1 MYDLWLVLHFLGLA
15 LAVGTGFAMMTLGMA
30 TADMAPADRGAFMRR
45 ALALSRNGSVGLLLL
60 IVSGVGLLL
69 SRGVD
74 VVMAWGGGFFHAKLT
89 VIVILIGVFG
99 YMQVQIR
106 KAKSGDV
113 AAMMRT
119 AIIGRVMLLL
129 GITIVIL
136 AVLSFH

>member
-1 MYDLWLVLHFLGLA
+1 MYDFWLILHFLGLA
-15 LAVGTGFAMMTLGMA
+15 LAVGTGFSMMTLGMA
-30 TADMAPADRGAFMRR
+30 TADMAPPDRGAFMRR
-45 ALALSRNGSVGLLLL
+45 AFALSKNGSVGLLLL
-60 IVSGVGLLL
+60 IVSGVGLILN
-69 SRGVD
+69 RGVD

-89 VIVILIGVFG
+89 VIAILVGVFG

-119 AIIGRVMLLL
+119 AIIGRIMLLL

-136 AVLSFH
+136 AVLAFH